1 MKYARYLFQNNIY
14 YGIVNGNEISELNG
28 DPFEGY
34 SVTSKT
40 VAISEVK
47 LLSPTLPSKIL
58 AIGLNYRSHL
68 GKVSELG
75 DRDEPSV
82 PEPFLKAPTSVI
94 NPGESIVLPK
104 HSTKVQE
111 EGEMVVIVKNRC
123 KNVSKNEAKDYIL
136 GYTCGND
143 VSDRNWQANDLQW
156 WRAKSSDTFAPMG
169 PFIETDIDSG
179 NVMLRARVNG
189 DVIQESSTS
198 YLIHDVSSI
207 IEHISNVIT
216 LEPGDA
222 IFTGTP
228 GSPVDIH
235 AGDTVEV
242 EIDGIGVLSNPVVSE

>member
-1 MKYARYLFQNNIY
+1 MKYAKYLFRNKIY
-14 YGIVNGNEISELNG
+14 YGIVNEDKISELNG
-28 DPFEGY
+28 DPFEEY
-34 SVTSKT
+34 DVTGKT
-40 VAISEVK
+40 VEISEVK

-104 HSTKVQE
+104 DSTKVQE
-111 EGEMVVIVKNRC
+111 EGEMVVIIKDRC
-123 KNVSKNEAKDYIL
+123 KNVSRNEAKNYIL

-169 PFIETDIDSG
+169 PFIETDIDSN
-179 NVMLRARVNG
+179 NVMLRALVNG
-189 DVIQESSTS
+189 AVVQESNTS

-207 IEHISNVIT
+207 IEHISRVIT

-235 AGDTVEV
+235 PGDTVEV
-242 EIDGIGVLSNPVVSE
+242 EIDGIGILSNPVVSE